1 MLRWPPHLLGA
12 ASTGCCTC
20 LALHLARS
28 VARPLTAWS
37 VQSHACSSTI
47 FSCCHAQSC
56 GASQLLTAEQEA
68 WLGELVQAGRTAQ
81 QQLDAAPTSGNSGSA
96 PLWRQRA
103 SGPPEPL
110 ELAMQRGAA
119 AQQLLFDT
127 NLRLVAVARRKLL
140 GSGRFLQPQLLQV
153 RM

>member
-1 MLRWPPHLLGA
+1 MPAH
-12 ASTGCCTC
+12 
-20 LALHLARS
+20 
-28 VARPLTAWS
+28 PLS
-37 VQSHACSSTI
+37 